1 MRANELISE
10 MGWGA
15 DNAADRSNKLKD
27 AALNAVRKYSNKPE
41 LARIGNYMYQMNW
54 SADAIDQTLQGR
66 GQHNL
71 DWWAKKVAA
80 SEKQYGPQKD
90 WTLSESTLRDKEDY
104 TEKLKSLLDLSKNK
118 DVDQRAVQQR
128 KLDLDKEAKSKGIKE
143 AIDQDEYTDEADM
156 VQNNLATI
164 IRVAEELSSVLDDNE
179 DMAEW
184 AQEKIA
190 IVKSMIV
197 TVTDY
202 VISQHEQGNV
212 QHTDEDV
219 ELDEKT
225 SPKLCRSTKRL
236 GRSDYSSCVS
246 QGLRAHTSK
255 GKGHTDGHGNYLK
268 GKKAKSTQYGGD
280 VPDYS

>member
-1 MRANELISE
+1 MRAKDLLE

-15 DNAADRSNKLKD
+15 DSANASHQAQQAAWDRLLDKYQDNAKITARLKHLRSWKADYAEK
-27 AALNAVRKYSNKPE
+27 AALAGEYVVR
-41 LARIGNYMYQMNW
+41 G
-54 SADAIDQTLQGR
+54 
-66 GQHNL
+66 
-71 DWWAKKVAA
+71 VAHKFP
-80 SEKQYGPQKD
+80 SDVK
-90 WTLSESTLRDKEDY
+90 ESVLRDREDY
-104 TEKLKSLLDLSKNK
+104 TAKLKVLLDLERNK
-118 DVDQRAVQQR
+118 DVDAKAVQQR
-128 KLDLDKEAKSKGIKE
+128 KLDLEREAKAKGIKE
-143 AIDQDEYTDEADM
+143 AIDQAEYTDEADM

-164 IRVAEELSSVLDDNE
+164 IRVAEELSQVLDDNE

-225 SPKLCRSTKRL
+225 SPKLCRSGKRL

-268 GKKAKSTQYGGD
+268 GKKAKSTRYGGD